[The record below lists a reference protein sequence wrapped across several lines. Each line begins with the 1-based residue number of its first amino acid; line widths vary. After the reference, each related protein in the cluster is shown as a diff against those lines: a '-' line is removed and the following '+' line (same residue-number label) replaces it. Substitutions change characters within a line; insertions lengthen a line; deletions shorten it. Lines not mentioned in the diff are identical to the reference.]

1 MAQEKSLP
9 DQDGLPP
16 GDFASRQAAS
26 ARHRAELVKDYLL
39 EADVLAKLNVDREAL
54 TTLRTAHKILAVW
67 HAPENRYLYPP
78 FQFNEAD
85 VISEV
90 APLLAYLHNVSSGSG
105 WSEIEW
111 FVTPHALLG
120 AQTPAEVLPCDP
132 ASVLD
137 AATIEFSEDREA
149 NW

>member
-26 ARHRAELVKDYLL
+26 ARHRK
-39 EADVLAKLNVDREAL
+39 AL
-54 TTLRTAHKILAVW
+54 TTLRRARKILAVW
-67 HAPENRYLYPP
+67 HPPENRYLYPP